1 MRCARR
7 PNGLG
12 RVALA
17 GALLVAGGAIAS
29 ELADNAYQAF
39 KAGQYDMAAR
49 WYHEVIVKGGP
60 PDEVAEA
67 EFGVADALGR
77 LHLYTAAS
85 QRYRRIL
92 AHGQRHP
99 YYDKSVERVALLGAA
114 VDDRAL
120 VPGELHK
127 AFGANDKAILNLP
140 AAAQPGVH
148 YHLGVHA
155 LLQDDLARAERHLKQ
170 VPATAQDHAA
180 AQHLLARVMIHPRRK
195 GGFDLDAAHQ
205 HIDAAESAVKED
217 PKRLRRRERIALGLL
232 ASWVRAKRSELLERV
247 EDKRQELGPD
257 LGFRRD
263 LRERRDELRA
273 HLLSRAVAE
282 IVTDDRYEA
291 LQDLHRLRQIT
302 TDPEVQL
309 LYALV
314 LIEMC
319 ELDKASSALKKARS
333 LLGPGLTMLTAQLAL
348 VRGRPTDGS
357 PLPDDVTEAIRSLN
371 RLPGVATRSGVSTF
385 YQATLNDLEKI
396 DEGAL
401 GRGALT
407 ARLRP
412 ALVAQ
417 RDALRDARI
426 EELLA
431 QGDLAAVRLR
441 EAVARASTADRL
453 IARERGASRCP
464 SRPPDASARA
474 YGLALILA
482 RAQ

>member
-1 MRCARR
+1 MPRARTTL
-7 PNGLG
+7 P
-12 RVALA
+12 ALA
-17 GALLVAGGAIAS
+17 VAIVASGAMAS
-29 ELADNAYQAF
+29 ELADNAFAAF
-39 KAGQYDMAAR
+39 KAGQYDLAAR
-49 WYHEVIVKGGP
+49 WYHDVILKGGA

-77 LHLYTAAS
+77 LHLYTAANH
-85 QRYRRIL
+85 RYRRIL
-92 AHGQRHP
+92 EKGKAHP
-99 YYDKSVERVALLGAA
+99 YYDKAVERAALLAA
-114 VDDRAL
+114 AIDDRAL
-120 VPGELHK
+120 VPGELFK
-127 AFGANDKAILNLP
+127 TFGTSPKAILNLP
-140 AAAQPGVH
+140 AAAQQGVH
-148 YHLGVHA
+148 YHLGVRA
-155 LLQDDLARAERHLKQ
+155 LLHDDLPRAKRHLKQ
-170 VPATAQDHAA
+170 VKPTYQEFAA
-180 AQHLLARVMIHPRRK
+180 AQHLLARVMVHPSRK
-195 GGFDLDAAHQ
+195 TGPDLDAAHQ

-217 PKRLRRRERIALGLL
+217 PKRLRRRDRIALGLL
-232 ASWVRAKRSELLERV
+232 ASWVRARRSELLERT

-309 LYALV
+309 LYALT

-319 ELDKASSALKKARS
+319 ELDKASAALTKARS
-333 LLGPGLTMLTAQLAL
+333 LLQPAAKTLSAQLDT
-348 VRGRPTDGS
+348 VRARPTDGS
-357 PLPDDVTEAIRSLN
+357 PLSDEVSGAIRALDA
-371 RLPGVATRSGVSTF
+371 LPGVATRSGVSTF
-385 YQATLNDLEKI
+385 YRATTHDLKKI

-401 GRGALT
+401 GRGELV
-407 ARLRP
+407 ARLKP

-417 RDALRDARI
+417 RDALREARI
-426 EELLA
+426 GELLS
-431 QGDLAAVRLR
+431 QGDLAAVRLT
-441 EAVARASTADRL
+441 EATARATTADRL

>member
-1 MRCARR
+1 MRRA
-7 PNGLG
+7 PG
-12 RVALA
+12 RFLPRVLVVLAVALA
-17 GALLVAGGAIAS
+17 GSALAS

-39 KAGQYDMAAR
+39 KAGQYDLAAR
-49 WYHEVIVKGGP
+49 WYYDVIDKGAA

-77 LHLYTAAS
+77 LHLYTAANH
-85 QRYRRIL
+85 RYRRIL
-92 AHGQRHP
+92 AHGKRHA
-99 YYDKSVERVALLGAA
+99 YYDKAVERAALLAA
-114 VDDRAL
+114 AIDDRAL
-120 VPGELHK
+120 VPGDL
-127 AFGANDKAILNLP
+127 FQTYGANLSAILNLP
-140 AAAQPGVH
+140 ATAQQGVH

-155 LLQDDLARAERHLKQ
+155 LLQEDLPRAERHLSQ
-170 VPATAQDHAA
+170 VSASSQEYAA
-180 AQHLLARVMIHPRRK
+180 AQHLLARVMFHPARK
-195 GGFDLDAAHQ
+195 GGPDLDAAHR

-217 PKRLRRRERIALGLL
+217 PKRLLRRERIALGLL
-232 ASWVRAKRSELLERV
+232 ASWVRVRRTEGLTRT

-282 IVTDDRYEA
+282 IVVDERYEA
-291 LQDLHRLRQIT
+291 LQNLHRLRQIT

-314 LIEMC
+314 LLEMC
-319 ELDKASSALKKARS
+319 ELDKASAALTKARS
-333 LLGPGLTMLTAQLAL
+333 LLTPGRELLQAQLAT
-348 VRGRPTDGS
+348 VRARPRDGS
-357 PLPDDVTEAIRSLN
+357 PMSDELVAAVRELEQ
-371 RLPGVATRSGVSTF
+371 LPGVATRSGVNTF
-385 YQATLNDLEKI
+385 YKAITRDLKRL
-396 DEGAL
+396 DEGL
-401 GRGALT
+401 LERGELVAH
-407 ARLRP
+407 LRP

-417 RDALRDARI
+417 QDALREARI
-426 EELLA
+426 DELIA
-431 QGDLAAVRLR
+431 QGELAAVRQS
-441 EAVARASTADRL
+441 EALARANTADKL